1 MSLTEKP
8 LEGQVA
14 VVTGAGTGIGRATAI
29 ALGRA
34 GARVVVS
41 GRRREPLEAVA
52 TELRAAGV
60 ATLVQPGDVTRP
72 EAAAA
77 LADAASDAWGRLD
90 LLVNNAGLNARVRDL
105 DAVSVDDWREVI
117 EVNLHGTFL
126 PTSSALPVMRAAGRG
141 TVVNVASIAGLTAS
155 LLSGPAYS
163 ASKAAVVSFTQS
175 INLAERRHGIR
186 ACAICPGEVATPIME
201 LRPHP
206 PSAEAQATMLQPEDI
221 AETILHVAAL
231 PDRAAVE
238 LVTIRPT
245 VLRDLNRDRPEAR

>member
-1 MSLTEKP
+1 MNLTDKP

-34 GARVVVS
+34 GARVVLS

-52 TELRAAGV
+52 ADLHAAGV
-60 ATLVQPGDVTRP
+60 TALVQPGDVTRP
-72 EAAAA
+72 EAAAT
-77 LADAASDAWGRLD
+77 LADAASEAWGRLD
-90 LLVNNAGLNARVRDL
+90 LLVNNAGLNTRVRDL
-105 DAVSVDDWREVI
+105 AAISVDDWREVI
-117 EVNLHGTFL
+117 EVNLLGTFL
-126 PTSSALPVMRAAGRG
+126 PTRSALPAMRAAGRG

-186 ACAICPGEVATPIME
+186 ACAICPGEVETPIMD
-201 LRPHP
+201 LRPSP
-206 PSAEAQATMLQPEDI
+206 PSAEARATMLQPEDI

-231 PDRAAVE
+231 PARAAVE
-238 LVTIRPT
+238 LISIRPT
-245 VLRDLNRDRPEAR
+245 VLRDVTRDRAGAR

>member
-1 MSLTEKP
+1 MNLTEKP

-34 GARVVVS
+34 GARVVLS
-41 GRRREPLEAVA
+41 GRRREPLETVA
-52 TELRAAGV
+52 AELRAAGTS
-60 ATLVQPGDVTRP
+60 ALVQPGDVTRP

-77 LADAASDAWGRLD
+77 LAEAASETWGRLD

-105 DAVSVDDWREVI
+105 GAVSVDDWREVI

-126 PTSSALPVMRAAGRG
+126 PTRSALAVMRAARRG

-163 ASKAAVVSFTQS
+163 ASKAAVLSFTQS

-186 ACAICPGEVATPIME
+186 ACAICPGEVATPIIE

-206 PSAEAQATMLQPEDI
+206 PSAEALATMLQPEDI

-231 PDRAAVE
+231 PDRANVE

-245 VLRDLNRDRPEAR
+245 VLRDLSLDRPGAR

>member
-1 MSLTEKP
+1 MNVTDKP

-52 TELRAAGV
+52 AELRAAGV
-60 ATLVQPGDVTRP
+60 AALVQPGDVTHP

-77 LADAASDAWGRLD
+77 LAGAASEAWGRID
-90 LLVNNAGLNARVRDL
+90 LLVNNAGLNARIRDL
-105 DAVSVDDWREVI
+105 DAITVEDWREVI
-117 EVNLHGTFL
+117 DVNLLGTLL
-126 PTSSALPVMRAAGRG
+126 PTRSVLPAMRAAGRG

-163 ASKAAVVSFTQS
+163 ASKAAVLSFTQS

-186 ACAICPGEVATPIME
+186 ACAICPGEVETPIME
-201 LRPHP
+201 RRPNP
-206 PSAEAQATMLQPEDI
+206 PSAEARATMLQPEDI

-231 PDRAAVE
+231 PARAAVE
-238 LVTIRPT
+238 LVSIRPT
-245 VLRDLNRDRPEAR
+245 VLRDLTRDRPGAG

>member
-1 MSLTEKP
+1 MNVTYTP

-34 GARVVVS
+34 GARVVLS

-52 TELRAAGV
+52 AELHAAGV
-60 ATLVQPGDVTRP
+60 AAMVQPGDVTRQ

-77 LADAASDAWGRLD
+77 LADAASEAWGRLD

-105 DAVSVDDWREVI
+105 DAISVDDWREVI
-117 EVNLHGTFL
+117 EVNLLGTFL
-126 PTSSALPVMRAAGRG
+126 PTRSVLPAMRAAGRG

-186 ACAICPGEVATPIME
+186 ACAICPGEVETPIME
-201 LRPHP
+201 LRPNP
-206 PSAEAQATMLQPEDI
+206 PSAEARATMLQPEDI

-231 PDRAAVE
+231 PARAAVE
-238 LVTIRPT
+238 LVSIRPT
-245 VLRDLNRDRPEAR
+245 VLRDVTRDRSGAR